1 MYNMNYYIFKHDW
14 DFDLLKSEEPFDPYS
29 GKPINFGRELLDNF
43 PKITLSFKS
52 KQLPDSIP
60 NFNGYIV
67 FNQKIISELKEAGV
81 DYIQYFDVDVE
92 NKAGEVV
99 SDDYKC
105 LNILKVVDAIDF
117 ENSNLKWTDLEKGET
132 EEDRSILGVLDL
144 RLNYSA
150 IDNLPLFRLK
160 GLETFLVFRED
171 VAENIVN
178 KGYEGLAFYPAEGYY
193 S

>member
-1 MYNMNYYIFKHDW
+1 MNYYIFKHDW

-67 FNQKIISELKEAGV
+67 FNQKIISELKEVGV

-117 ENSNLKWTDLEKGET
+117 ENSNLKWFDLEEGET

-150 IDNLPLFRLK
+150 INNLPLFRLK
-160 GLETFLVFRED
+160 GLETLLVFRED
-171 VAENIVN
+171 IAQSIVN
-178 KGYEGLAFYPAEGYY
+178 KEYEGLTFYPAEGYY